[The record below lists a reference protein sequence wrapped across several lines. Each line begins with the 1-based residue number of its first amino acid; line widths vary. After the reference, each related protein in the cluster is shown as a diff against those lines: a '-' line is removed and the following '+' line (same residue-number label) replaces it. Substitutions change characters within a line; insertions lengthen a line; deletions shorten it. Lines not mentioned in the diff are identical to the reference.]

1 MRILLIHQYFLE
13 KGDAGGSRFN
23 EMTQVWAS
31 QGHDITV
38 LAGIVH
44 YATGKKPNRY
54 KGKFTHKDEQFYDKV
69 DVVRCHVSESYN
81 VSFLGRLWAYFS
93 FVFSSIYAGIFK
105 TKGKFDFIL
114 VSSPPLFVGIT
125 AYVLSKLKRIPFVFE
140 VRDLWPESAIDTGI
154 LKNGMIIK
162 FAYWFEKILYKKAK
176 LINVLTPAFRDK
188 LIQSKKVP
196 AEKIIFIPNAADF
209 SLAEKI
215 QKNFDAVAFKKELGL
230 DDKFVCF
237 WNNRNA
243 RRKQSGTLIYWF
255 KEFLD
260 KVGHDKATLIMH
272 TDVKDVHGQDLEAII
287 QELGLTNGEILFSRA
302 KVNATDLAMV
312 YNMADLTI
320 NISDAE
326 GFGLATLESLSSGT
340 PILVNMTGGLQ
351 DQVTDGEN
359 WFGIGLEPASKAIIG
374 SQDVPYIYEDRL
386 GKDQV
391 VNALIELYEMGA
403 EGRANLGN
411 LGREWVKKQF
421 NFETFTQRWDE
432 LFTRI
437 HDEKGSWNDRT
448 GYSAYEVR
456 EF

>member
-1 MRILLIHQYFLE
+1 MSDKIKIFTLGDHPLSPSGVGTQTKYIIEGMLKTGKYQFLSFGGAIKHPNHQPQKTEQWGEDWIIWPVDGYGNPDMVRAMIHQNKPDILWFMT
-13 KGDAGGSRFN
+13 DPRFFGWLWQIEN
-23 EMTQVWAS
+23 EVRVNVPMVYYHVWDNYPYPKFNRSKYLSNDHVACIS
-31 QGHDITV
+31 KLTHDIVQTV
-38 LAGIVH
+38 APEIDSSYIPH
-44 YATGKKPNRY
+44 A
-54 KGKFTHKDEQFYDKV
+54 V
-69 DVVRCHVSESYN
+69 DSD
-81 VSFLGRLWAYFS
+81 
-93 FVFSSIYAGIFK
+93 IFK
-105 TKGKFDFIL
+105 PM
-114 VSSPPLFVGIT
+114 SSEVI
-125 AYVLSKLKRIPFVFE
+125 AAHRQKR
-140 VRDLWPESAIDTGI
+140 
-154 LKNGMIIK
+154 
-162 FAYWFEKILYKKAK
+162 
-176 LINVLTPAFRDK
+176 
-188 LIQSKKVP
+188 
-196 AEKIIFIPNAADF
+196 
-209 SLAEKI
+209 
-215 QKNFDAVAFKKELGL
+215 GL

-260 KVGHDKATLIMH
+260 KVGHDKAALIMH
-272 TDVKDVHGQDLEAII
+272 TDIKDVHGQDLEAII
-287 QELGLTNGEILFSRA
+287 QELGLTNGEVLFSRA
-302 KVNATDLAMV
+302 KVNAKDLDMV

-326 GFGLATLESLSSGT
+326 GFGLSTLESLSSGT

-359 WFGIGLEPASKAIIG
+359 WFGIGLEPVSKAIIG

-391 VNALIELYEMGA
+391 VNALMELYEMGSEA
-403 EGRANLGN
+403 RSNLGN

-437 HDEKGSWNDRT
+437 HDEKGSWDNRT
-448 GYSAYEVR
+448 GHNAYEVR